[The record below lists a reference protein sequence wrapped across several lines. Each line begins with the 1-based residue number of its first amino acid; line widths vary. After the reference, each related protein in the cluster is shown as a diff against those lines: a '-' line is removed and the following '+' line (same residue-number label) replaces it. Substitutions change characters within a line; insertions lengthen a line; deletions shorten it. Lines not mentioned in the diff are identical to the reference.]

1 MTRKALMNEA
11 SVGAA
16 IVAIVQAIKFA
27 LPDKVSGI
35 VTIAVAAVLGLIAG
49 LLELAGLDW
58 VTGLAVGLAAVGVIT
73 AASKVAGK

>member
-1 MTRKALMNEA
+1 MNEA

>member
-1 MTRKALMNEA
+1 MNEA

-16 IVAIVQAIKFA
+16 IVAIVQAIKYA

-35 VTIAVAAVLGLIAG
+35 ITIGVAAVLGILAG
-49 LLELAGLDW
+49 LAGLAGLDW
-58 VTGLAVGLAAVGVIT
+58 ISGLAVGLAAVGVIT